1 MKEKNISST
10 KLLFTTFVVGSLC
23 ALIPSAVAMADSATA
38 DSLSKT
44 SFAFHLVS
52 AEGVGEAIGSVELSD
67 SKDGLQITTDLK
79 NLPAGVHGFHLHEK
93 GSCEPGEKDGKI
105 AAAIG
110 AGGHYDPEQKKLHS
124 GPMGSGHKGDMPSLT
139 VAADGTAKETLIA
152 PHLKVSDTVGRA
164 FIIHKDGDNYS
175 DTPAPLGGG
184 GARIACGIV
193 K

>member
-1 MKEKNISST
+1 
-10 KLLFTTFVVGSLC
+10 
-23 ALIPSAVAMADSATA
+23 
-38 DSLSKT
+38 
-44 SFAFHLVS
+44 
-52 AEGVGEAIGSVELSD
+52 
-67 SKDGLQITTDLK
+67 
-79 NLPAGVHGFHLHEK
+79 
-93 GSCEPGEKDGKI
+93 
-105 AAAIG
+105 
-110 AGGHYDPEQKKLHS
+110 
-124 GPMGSGHKGDMPSLT
+124 MGSGHKGDMPSLT